1 MAVEQQVIV
10 ILEVTAVKAVA
21 VAVEVTTAVEQLL
34 LEVMD

>member
-21 VAVEVTTAVEQLL
+21 VAVEVIILEEQLL

>member
-10 ILEVTAVKAVA
+10 ILEVTAVKAAA
-21 VAVEVTTAVEQLL
+21 VAAEVTTAVAQLL